1 MNSSDTYRQALSCAV
16 KHIGIATYSSGK
28 IRVYLIE
35 HGFSEDVAGAVV
47 SELIEREYINDR
59 KASRKVLISRTGKKQ
74 ESRDYILK
82 RLLAAGIDR
91 TVAEEV
97 ASELPSDTKTCYQL
111 FESLGYTE
119 DSDEI
124 RSEMINTAVRRGY
137 PYELA
142 SSVYGVWSQGLC

>member
-74 ESRDYILK
+74 DIYILIEIFINNHINIPFVSNIIII
-82 RLLAAGIDR
+82 LLIIDFIVGFIFR
-91 TVAEEV
+91 IFTQKIIILR
-97 ASELPSDTKTCYQL
+97 SIIL
-111 FESLGYTE
+111 FNK
-119 DSDEI
+119 I
-124 RSEMINTAVRRGY
+124 I
-137 PYELA
+137 
-142 SSVYGVWSQGLC
+142 